1 MVESDQRL
9 QEQLFL
15 PAAPGQPVI
24 ALPCESPELLRRGL
38 RVGCGVRR
46 WRIVRTGIKEEI
58 SGTGGKKVNV
68 HGLQW
73 YDWSGAEVQGRG
85 NRELVQL
92 CFLPSSD
99 SVQNARK
106 PSTVATTRG

>member
-1 MVESDQRL
+1 MLAKTR
-9 QEQLFL
+9 
-15 PAAPGQPVI
+15 
-24 ALPCESPELLRRGL
+24 PCESPELLRRGL
-38 RVGCGVRR
+38 RVGGGVRR
-46 WRIVRTGIKEEI
+46 WRIVRTGIKEVI
-58 SGTGGKKVNV
+58 AGTGGKKVNV
-68 HGLQW
+68 HGLQC
-73 YDWSGAEVQGRG
+73 YDWIASEVQGRE